1 MQKKVDVWVE
11 MKEDE
16 FFRNISDTEKE
27 NYLRNKRLIDLSQ
40 IPAEI
45 QNSIMEEFKKPV
57 EGKRSKILPYFREH
71 KMRLLVDCIE
81 DF

>member
-16 FFRNISDTEKE
+16 FFRNISDAEKE